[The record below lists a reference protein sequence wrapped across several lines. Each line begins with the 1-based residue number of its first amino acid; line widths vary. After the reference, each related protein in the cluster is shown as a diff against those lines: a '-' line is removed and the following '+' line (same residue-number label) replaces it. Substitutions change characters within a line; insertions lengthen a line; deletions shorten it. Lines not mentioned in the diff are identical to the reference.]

1 MCYNHIKKRA
11 LVVFMKKIINISLY
25 KNKRLE
31 LEENNIAALYND
43 EKYTFIMNDVKTSI
57 SQDYFTRET
66 QEYLF
71 TLDIQNKKCSYLL
84 KEKNMTFDIEVEKAI
99 YERRRRTTKL
109 VYKISSD
116 EEEFEVKIEELE
128 GELNE

>member
-1 MCYNHIKKRA
+1 
-11 LVVFMKKIINISLY
+11 MKKIINISLY

-43 EKYTFIMNDVKTSI
+43 KKYTFIMNDVKTSI